1 MGDKENALL
10 CYQKV
15 SAIKETLMSPN
26 HPSSLPIYTNI
37 ASIHLSTE
45 QKSDA
50 VKYFEKSLQ
59 IQETLPSPDYLLT
72 HVLPLQ
78 HAERCVSEARS
89 ALGSDHQT
97 VKATQDYIESI
108 RRVAT

>member
-1 MGDKENALL
+1 
-10 CYQKV
+10 
-15 SAIKETLMSPN
+15 
-26 HPSSLPIYTNI
+26 
-37 ASIHLSTE
+37 
-45 QKSDA
+45 
-50 VKYFEKSLQ
+50 

-72 HVLPLQ
+72 HVLRIKTAQIYESFKNYGAALQ